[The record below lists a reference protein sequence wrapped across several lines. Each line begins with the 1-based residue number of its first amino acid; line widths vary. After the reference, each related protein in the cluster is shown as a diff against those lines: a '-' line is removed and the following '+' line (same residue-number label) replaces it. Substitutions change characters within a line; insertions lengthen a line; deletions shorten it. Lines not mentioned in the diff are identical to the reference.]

1 MQQKQS
7 RYGFLVGVYLPKEF
21 SHKVSPDGALNKS
34 DDNFIDV
41 YFIRDNNYLQAA
53 V

>member
-41 YFIRDNNYLQAA
+41 YFNLYLN
-53 V
+53 VVREN